1 MNDHT
6 IPEIDSVI
14 SESGSRFSSAP
25 WVNTINNMDICLA
38 GCGGIGSWT
47 GLLLSRLN
55 PNSLSLWD
63 PDSVDTSNT
72 SGQLFT
78 FQDRNR
84 LKVEALKECLKRYS
98 NYWRAT
104 AIAFAY
110 EPYSNPTKPIMI
122 CGFDNM
128 AARKEFFDAWE
139 TNLWRHESS
148 LFIDGR
154 LAAEEFQ
161 IFALTK
167 DNPERIEEYKSKYL
181 FPDEEADATVC
192 SYKQTSHIAA
202 MIASYI
208 VSIVVNFCANLSQ
221 DSPLPREVPFLTT
234 YRADYMDLKIKR

>member
-6 IPEIDSVI
+6 IPEIDSVV

-25 WVNTINNMDICLA
+25 WVDTINKMDICLA

-55 PNSLSLWD
+55 PQSLVLWD
-63 PDSVDTSNT
+63 PDVIDTSNT

-78 FQDRNR
+78 FKDKGKS
-84 LKVEALKECLKRYS
+84 KVWALEECFKKYS
-98 NYWRAT
+98 NYWRAIKY
-104 AIAFAY
+104 AA
-110 EPYSNPTKPIMI
+110 PYSVHSGTKSIMI

-128 AARKEFFDAWE
+128 AARRVFFDSWKA
-139 TNLWRHESS
+139 NLGRYESS

-161 IFALTK
+161 IFTLTK
-167 DNPERIEEYKSKYL
+167 DNPEGIEEYESKYL
-181 FPDEEADATVC
+181 FSDEEADATVC

>member
-6 IPEIDSVI
+6 IPEIGSVV

-25 WVNTINNMDICLA
+25 WVDTIHNMEICLA

-55 PNSLSLWD
+55 PKTLVLWD
-63 PDSVDTSNT
+63 PDKVDTSNT

-78 FQDRNR
+78 FPDRGKT
-84 LKVEALKECLKRYS
+84 KVEALGRCIKNYS
-98 NYWRAT
+98 NYWNVLRYART
-104 AIAFAY
+104 
-110 EPYSNPTKPIMI
+110 YSVNSLPSPIMI

-128 AARKEFFDAWE
+128 AARRAFFDSWRA
-139 TNLWRHESS
+139 NLGRYESS

-167 DNPERIEEYKSKYL
+167 DNPEGMEEYENKYL
-181 FPDEEADATVC
+181 FSDEEADATVC

-208 VSIVVNFCANLSQ
+208 VSIVVNFCTNLSQ

>member
-6 IPEIDSVI
+6 IPEIDSVVF
-14 SESGSRFSSAP
+14 ESGSRFSSAP
-25 WVNTINNMDICLA
+25 WVDTINKMNICLA

-47 GLLLSRLN
+47 GLLLSRVH

-63 PDSVDTSNT
+63 PDVVDTSNT

-78 FQDRNR
+78 FKDKGMSKVLALSRSLQD
-84 LKVEALKECLKRYS
+84 YS
-98 NYWRAT
+98 NYWGTIRYSY
-104 AIAFAY
+104 AY
-110 EPYSNPTKPIMI
+110 SVNSDAKPIMI

-128 AARKEFFDAWE
+128 AARKVFFNSWE
-139 TNLWRHESS
+139 ANLWKYSNS

-167 DNPERIEEYKSKYL
+167 DNPEGIKEYKSKYL
-181 FPDEEADATVC
+181 FSDEEADATVC

>member
-6 IPEIDSVI
+6 IPEIDSVV

-25 WVNTINNMDICLA
+25 WVDTINKMKICLA

-55 PNSLSLWD
+55 PDSLSLWD
-63 PDSVDTSNT
+63 PDVVDTSNT
-72 SGQLFT
+72 SGQFFT
-78 FQDRNR
+78 FNAKGTAKVGALAEG
-84 LKVEALKECLKRYS
+84 LKAYS
-98 NYWRAT
+98 NYWRVIRNT
-104 AIAFAY
+104 GAY
-110 EPYSNPTKPIMI
+110 SAALGTQPIMI

-128 AARKEFFDAWE
+128 AARREFFKSWK
-139 TNLWRHESS
+139 TNLWRYGSS

-167 DNPERIEEYKSKYL
+167 DNPERIEEYESKYL
-181 FPDEEADATVC
+181 FSDEEADATVC

>member
-6 IPEIDSVI
+6 IPEIASVI

-25 WVNTINNMDICLA
+25 WVDTINKMDICLA

-55 PNSLSLWD
+55 PNSLFLWD
-63 PDSVDTSNT
+63 PDIVDTSNT

-78 FQDRNR
+78 FQDKGKF
-84 LKVEALKECLKRYS
+84 KVEALKAELKKYS
-98 NYWRAT
+98 NYWKTIGYA
-104 AIAFAY
+104 AG
-110 EPYSNPTKPIMI
+110 YSAPSRTQYIMI

-128 AARKEFFDAWE
+128 AARKVFFDSWVA
-139 TNLWRHESS
+139 NLWRHESS

-167 DNPERIEEYKSKYL
+167 DNPEGIEEYKSKYL
-181 FPDEEADATVC
+181 FSDEEADATVC